1 MKPLRLQ
8 VQAFGPYLE
17 RTELDFTGFGLDGIF
32 LITGPTGGGK
42 TSILDAMC
50 FALYCRATGE
60 GRDFSGMRCMSA
72 PPELDTIVELDFMLG
87 GRAYR
92 FKRRQYTYTKRSG
105 ETELRETHECFTV
118 DEDGRPEFLAGG
130 SALSVTQKAEELLHL
145 NYRQFRQV
153 IVLPQGDFLKLLR
166 AGSKEKGEILRT
178 LFSAEVWERL
188 RERFR
193 QRERELESAAR
204 EAQNMRD
211 TLLRQEGAGDTEE
224 LIRSVSDLERELSE
238 LISLEDRESK
248 RLSETE
254 KLLKAAE
261 ELERRAKASQS
272 AWKVLKEARERA
284 GALEES
290 AHKTE
295 AMVREAGALQEKS
308 TAAAREREKLSAR
321 LVQLGAALDC
331 GERARLARR
340 QQAALQKE
348 LDSALLEQEDI
359 AKRMAEG
366 AEYEGRCREANLRL
380 PGLLEQQQALEKSS
394 AALEELSRRRASLEE
409 AEKNLERAKASAESC
424 RIDSEA
430 LTLRLEEQEALLK
443 GSAALELAGTLK
455 EGAPCPVCG
464 SVHHP
469 SPARGGASGKLL
481 SPGELLAPEEL
492 TLLREREKSAR
503 TALAGAEGLS
513 GARASECEKALASLK
528 EQEEACEGISEAGEL
543 LADVKSRTAGAMKL
557 AGQLQRAGQRLLE
570 LRARRE
576 AIESGLGT
584 LRARLSALD
593 AQAAQLEQQSREALS
608 KLPDR
613 DPVSLQRAIAGQE
626 ALASELSARAEALRK
641 SAGLREQELA
651 GAREALRLAVIAE
664 ETARGEL
671 EKFREE
677 WPGGLDLPALTK
689 EAGKLREGSR
699 LRSQAIGRAQSS
711 LRSRRAALG
720 SVREQDQRIEGLS
733 GEYGRVSRLSR
744 ALSGVNPMKTPILQY
759 VLSVTLDEVLV
770 CANRFFQ
777 RLCRGR
783 YALQLASGPK
793 GGTAMSG
800 LDLEVLD
807 GASMLPRSIETL
819 SGGEQFLASLS
830 LAFGLSDV
838 VQGHSGAVGLDSIFI
853 DEGFGSLDA
862 ETLDSAMK
870 ALALLQSGGRMIG
883 VISHVQELQGRIP
896 CRIQVSQSAQGT
908 ASARVILP

>member
-1 MKPLRLQ
+1 MKPLSLQ

-17 RTELDFTGFGLDGIF
+17 RTELDFTGFGPDGIF

-118 DEDGRPEFLAGG
+118 DEDGRPELLAGG

-272 AWKVLKEARERA
+272 AGKVLKEARERA
-284 GALEES
+284 GAREES
-290 AHKTE
+290 AHETE
-295 AMVREAGALQEKS
+295 AMVREAGVLQEKS
-308 TAAAREREKLSAR
+308 TASAREREKLSAR
-321 LVQLGAALDC
+321 LVQLNAALDC

-359 AKRMAEG
+359 AKRMAAG
-366 AEYEGRCREANLRL
+366 AEYESRCREANLRL
-380 PGLLEQQQALEKSS
+380 PGLLEQQQ
-394 AALEELSRRRASLEE
+394 ALEELSRRRASLEE
-409 AEKNLERAKASAESC
+409 AEKNLERARASVESC

-469 SPARGGASGKLL
+469 APARGRTSGKLL

-492 TLLREREKSAR
+492 TLLREREKFAR
-503 TALAGAEGLS
+503 TALAGAEGLA
-513 GARASECEKALASLK
+513 GASASECEKTRASLK
-528 EQEEACEGISEAGEL
+528 EQEEACEGISEVGEL
-543 LADVKSRTAGAMKL
+543 LADVKSRTAGAVKL
-557 AGQLQRAGQRLLE
+557 AGQLQRAGQRLTE

-576 AIESGLGT
+576 AIESGLGA
-584 LRARLSALD
+584 LRTRLSALE
-593 AQAAQLEQQSREALS
+593 AQAAELEQQSREALS

-613 DPVSLQRAIAGQE
+613 DPVSLQRAIEEQE
-626 ALASELSARAEALRK
+626 ALAGELSARAEALRK
-641 SAGLREQELA
+641 SVGLREQELA

-677 WPGGLDLPALTK
+677 WPRGLDLPALTK
-689 EAGKLREGSR
+689 EAGELREGSR

-720 SVREQDQRIEGLS
+720 SVREQDQRIEELS

>member
-8 VQAFGPYLE
+8 IQAFGPYLE
-17 RTELDFTGFGLDGIF
+17 RTELDFTGFVPDGIF
-32 LITGPTGGGK
+32 LMTGPTGGGK

-92 FKRRQYTYTKRSG
+92 FKRRQYTYTKRSK
-105 ETELRETHECFTV
+105 ETELREAHECFSI
-118 DEDGRPEFLAGG
+118 DEDGQPELLASG

-145 NYRQFRQV
+145 SYRQFRQV

-211 TLLRQEGAGDTEE
+211 TLLRQEGAEATEG
-224 LIRSVSDLERELSE
+224 LAQSVSDLERELSE
-238 LISLEDRESK
+238 LFSLEDRESK

-272 AWKVLKEARERA
+272 AGKALKEAKERTES
-284 GALEES
+284 LEKS
-290 AHKTE
+290 AHEAE
-295 AMVREAGALQEKS
+295 AMAREAGALQERS

-321 LVQLGAALDC
+321 LAQLNAALDC

-359 AKRMAEG
+359 VKRMAAG
-366 AEYEGRCREANLRL
+366 AEYESRCREANLRL
-380 PGLLEQQQALEKSS
+380 PGLLKQQQALEKSS
-394 AALEELSRRRASLEE
+394 AALEELSRRRAVLGE
-409 AEKNLERAKASAESC
+409 AEKSLERAKASAESC

-469 SPARGGASGKLL
+469 SPARGGTSGKLL
-481 SPGELLAPEEL
+481 SPGDIK
-492 TLLREREKSAR
+492 LLREREKSAR
-503 TALAGAEGLS
+503 TALAGAEGLA
-513 GARASECEKALASLK
+513 GARASECEKAQASLK

-543 LADVKSRTAGAMKL
+543 LAEIKSKTAVAMKL

-576 AIESGLGT
+576 AIESGLGA
-584 LRARLSALD
+584 LRTRLSALE
-593 AQAAQLEQQSREALS
+593 AQAAELEQQSREALS

-613 DPVSLQRAIAGQE
+613 DPVSLQRAIEEQE
-626 ALASELSARAEALRK
+626 ALAGELSARAEALRK

-651 GAREALRLAVIAE
+651 GAREALRLAVTAE
-664 ETARGEL
+664 EAARSEL
-671 EKFREE
+671 AGFREK
-677 WPGGLDLPALTK
+677 WPRGLDLPALTK
-689 EAGKLREGSR
+689 EAGELREESR

-720 SVREQDQRIEGLS
+720 SVREQDQRIAELS
-733 GEYGRVSRLSR
+733 GAYGRVSRLSR
-744 ALSGVNPMKTPILQY
+744 ALSGANPMKTPILQY

-838 VQGHSGAVGLDSIFI
+838 VQSHSGAVGLDSIFI

>member
-17 RTELDFTGFGLDGIF
+17 RTELDFTGFGPDGIF

-72 PPELDTIVELDFMLG
+72 PPELDTIVELDFILG

-118 DEDGRPEFLAGG
+118 DEDGRPELLAGG

-272 AWKVLKEARERA
+272 AGKVLKEARERA

-308 TAAAREREKLSAR
+308 TASAREREKLSAR

-331 GERARLARR
+331 GERAKLARR

-359 AKRMAEG
+359 AKRMAAG

-394 AALEELSRRRASLEE
+394 AALEELSRRRAALEE
-409 AEKNLERAKASAESC
+409 AEKNIERARASVES
-424 RIDSEA
+424 RRFDSEA

-443 GSAALELAGTLK
+443 GSAALDLAGTLK

-469 SPARGGASGKLL
+469 SPARGGARGK
-481 SPGELLAPEEL
+481 LLAPEEL

-503 TALAGAEGLS
+503 TALAGAEGLA
-513 GARASECEKALASLK
+513 GARASECEKARASLK

-543 LADVKSRTAGAMKL
+543 LAEIKSKTAWAVKL

-576 AIESGLGT
+576 AIESGQGA
-584 LRARLSALD
+584 LRTRLSALE
-593 AQAAQLEQQSREALS
+593 AQAAELEQQSREALS

-613 DPVSLQRAIAGQE
+613 DPVSLQRAIEEQE
-626 ALASELSARAEALRK
+626 ALAGELSARAEALRK

-689 EAGKLREGSR
+689 EAGELREGSR

-720 SVREQDQRIEGLS
+720 SVREQDQRIAGLS

-744 ALSGVNPMKTPILQY
+744 ALSGANPMKTPILQY

-838 VQGHSGAVGLDSIFI
+838 VQSHSGAVGLDSIFI

>member
-1 MKPLRLQ
+1 M
-8 VQAFGPYLE
+8 
-17 RTELDFTGFGLDGIF
+17 
-32 LITGPTGGGK
+32 
-42 TSILDAMC
+42 
-50 FALYCRATGE
+50 
-60 GRDFSGMRCMSA
+60 
-72 PPELDTIVELDFMLG
+72 
-87 GRAYR
+87 
-92 FKRRQYTYTKRSG
+92 
-105 ETELRETHECFTV
+105 
-118 DEDGRPEFLAGG
+118 
-130 SALSVTQKAEELLHL
+130 HL

-272 AWKVLKEARERA
+272 AGKVLKEARERA

-295 AMVREAGALQEKS
+295 DMVREAGALQEKS

-321 LVQLGAALDC
+321 LAQLNAALDC

-359 AKRMAEG
+359 VKRMAAG
-366 AEYEGRCREANLRL
+366 AEYESRCREANLRL

-394 AALEELSRRRASLEE
+394 AALEELSRRRAVLGE
-409 AEKNLERAKASAESC
+409 AEKSLERAKASAESC

-430 LTLRLEEQEALLK
+430 LALRLEEQEALLK
-443 GSAALELAGTLK
+443 GSAALDLAGSLK

-464 SVHHP
+464 SVHH
-469 SPARGGASGKLL
+469 SGKLL
-481 SPGELLAPEEL
+481 SPGDIK
-492 TLLREREKSAR
+492 LLREREKSAR
-503 TALAGAEGLS
+503 TALAGAEGLA
-513 GARASECEKALASLK
+513 GARASECEKARASLK
-528 EQEEACEGISEAGEL
+528 EQEDACEGISEAGEL
-543 LADVKSRTAGAMKL
+543 LSDVKAKAAGAMKL

-576 AIESGLGT
+576 AIESGQGD

-608 KLPDR
+608 KLPGR
-613 DPVSLQRAIAGQE
+613 DPGSLRRAIDEQE
-626 ALASELSARAEALRK
+626 ALAGKLSAQAEALRR

-651 GAREALRLAVIAE
+651 GAREALRLAVTAE
-664 ETARGEL
+664 EAARSEL
-671 EKFREE
+671 AGFREK
-677 WPGGLDLPALTK
+677 WPRGLDLPALTK
-689 EAGKLREGSR
+689 EAGELREESR

-720 SVREQDQRIEGLS
+720 SVREQDQRIAELS

-744 ALSGVNPMKTPILQY
+744 ALSGANPMKTPILQY

-838 VQGHSGAVGLDSIFI
+838 VQSHSGAVGLDSIFI